1 MNDLNDL
8 IDRLKHLGLN
18 ANESKIYL
26 ALLKQHPA
34 TGYELSKL
42 CGLPQARA
50 YETLKSLETQKIV
63 VATSGKPVTYIPIAP
78 DDLLARYEQQFKG
91 AIDYLRLS
99 LPIYTIESIEPVH
112 NLRGPDAIISQVSKL
127 VDEAQNTIFLEVW
140 HQDAPYFEPALRRA
154 AERGVNINAVTYGH
168 VQFDFGN
175 IHPHGSV
182 NAVEEALGGRWLI
195 MSVDNQDGLVGSA
208 PKSGDRTPHAVLTK
222 NPAIVMVIQ
231 QLIIHDILLLDVE
244 KKVPDALKS
253 VYGEDYLNRR
263 HKILGDSVTLGAH

>member
-18 ANESKIYL
+18 TNESKLYL

-63 VATSGKPVTYIPIAP
+63 VATTGKPVTYIPVP
-78 DDLLARYEQQFKG
+78 PEDLLNRYEQQFKG
-91 AIDYLRLS
+91 AVDYLRRS

-112 NLRGPDAIISQVSKL
+112 NLRGPDSIITQVSTL
-127 VDEAQNTIFLEVW
+127 VDSAQKTIFIEVW
-140 HQDAPYFEPALRRA
+140 HQDAPYFEPALKRA
-154 AERGVNINAVTYGH
+154 AERGVTINAVTYGAINY
-168 VQFDFGN
+168 DFGHM
-175 IHPHGSV
+175 HPHGSV
-182 NAVEEALGGRWLI
+182 DAVEEALGGRWLI
-195 MSVDNQDGLVGSA
+195 LSVDNQDGLVGSA
-208 PKSGDRTPHAVLTK
+208 AKSGDKTPHAVWTR

-244 KKVPDALKS
+244 AKVPDALKE
-253 VYGEDYLNRR
+253 VYGKDYLKRR
-263 HKILGDSVTLGAH
+263 HKIFGDAVTLGAH